1 MNNYNIV
8 EKGIIVLGEKVMVS
22 DPCYGLETWCQGV
35 IENVLRGEY
44 VCKVGYSDEDEY
56 GTRVADIEV
65 IHKSF
70 SGKFLEYYPE
80 EFEVGV
86 DSGQAGIF
94 DYEYYKK
101 YHKDRNEHKHVDEH
115 WYARVCGIT
124 YTRKKNPYYKEFN
137 DWGDKEFFK
146 KYAEYMHNTKINS
159 PYLEKLDGNII
170 DNLGI
175 VSSSGYGDGGYVC
188 WTAHSNEGKVVGIR
202 VEFITEDEDDE

>member
-44 VCKVGYSDEDEY
+44 VCKVGYSDEDEH

-70 SGKFLEYYPE
+70 FGKFLEYYPE

-94 DYEYYKK
+94 DYEYY
-101 YHKDRNEHKHVDEH
+101 
-115 WYARVCGIT
+115 
-124 YTRKKNPYYKEFN
+124 
-137 DWGDKEFFK
+137 
-146 KYAEYMHNTKINS
+146 INS
-159 PYLEKLDGNII
+159 GN
-170 DNLGI
+170 
-175 VSSSGYGDGGYVC
+175 YYY
-188 WTAHSNEGKVVGIR
+188 
-202 VEFITEDEDDE
+202 